1 MGAAIEDGTGWSEG
15 QDIRERRVQTDRK
28 QTDTVAEPSVRAY
41 RVNVSR
47 LATSRSFLAI
57 DFVFEVTE
65 LGGLCPLRAPSWN
78 LVGRSY
84 PLLAFDVSGRRLAV
98 ESDIGVSRV

>member
-1 MGAAIEDGTGWSEG
+1 MP
-15 QDIRERRVQTDRK
+15 TDRK
-28 QTDTVAEPSVRAY
+28 QTDTVEPSVRAY
-41 RVNVSR
+41 RDNVSR

-65 LGGLCPLRAPSWN
+65 LRLPLRAPLWN
-78 LVGRSY
+78 LVDRSY
-84 PLLAFDVSGRRLAV
+84 PLLVFDVNGRRLAV